1 MPLWRAKNSK
11 ELDPT
16 EIYRGAE
23 SGPFL
28 MVLGRKP
35 DQIAVRIVDKIK
47 LNRSVSQNEIES
59 LSRKISSLIE
69 SICLDGYLWIE
80 KSGYNNY
87 KIHPPF
93 NAANFLDK
101 NPDLQRIWSI
111 LTGSSA
117 GSAVEHWIPETINL
131 IINNSI
137 ESYSSV
143 YLMPAKRELSEKG
156 YPFEDLSGRGLIE
169 RLAELQNPSFDKQTD
184 KEKFRLINNFLKN
197 VTDNKDVELEV
208 PSGREH
214 LLVHIDNKTLPLS
227 AFGTGVHEVVLIAA
241 FCTIHDGSIMCIE
254 EPEIHL
260 HPLLQRK
267 LIKYLMKNT
276 ESQYFIATHS
286 PSFIDTPE
294 SSVFHV
300 YNDGVQTH
308 LRSVLT
314 KNQRRGILDELGC
327 HASDIL
333 QSNAVIWVEGPS
345 DRIYMKHWITSLDS
359 RLVEGIH
366 YTIMFYG
373 GGLIS
378 HLSTSDDS
386 LEEFIKLLDLNR
398 HMAIIIDSDR
408 ENYNTPLKSH
418 AQRIFDEMGEG
429 PGVVWITEGREIE
442 NYIDGVELQAALK
455 SLHPRIFKD
464 AGSTGQYDHAFY
476 FWRDDPEKPGRRKTY
491 KDGDKVGA
499 ASIIVRS
506 PANFEVLD
514 LRMRVGQ
521 VVNMVIRANGL
532 DASGGEALTIVR

>member
-1 MPLWRAKNSK
+1 MKGDIEGIGIKFYRGIGPSIQYILPVSKINFFIGANNAGKSIFLNLLSSHLPLWRAQNSRQ
-11 ELDPT
+11 LDPT

-28 MVLGRKP
+28 MVLGRKS
-35 DQIAVRIVDKIK
+35 DQIAAQIVEKIK
-47 LNRSVSQNEIES
+47 LNRGWSQHETEQS

-69 SICLDGYLWIE
+69 SISLDGYLWFE
-80 KSGYNNY
+80 KIGYNKY
-87 KIHPPF
+87 QIHP
-93 NAANFLDK
+93 NFDLDDFVNK

-117 GSAVEHWIPETINL
+117 GNALQHWVPETINI

-137 ESYSSV
+137 ESYSNV
-143 YLMPAKRELSEKG
+143 YLMPAKRQLSEKG

-169 RLAELQNPSFDKQTD
+169 HLAELQNPSFDKQID

-197 VTDNKDVELEV
+197 VTDNNDVELEV

-267 LIKYLMKNT
+267 LIKYLIKNT

-314 KNQRRGILDELGC
+314 KSQRRGILDELGC
-327 HASDIL
+327 NASDIL

-345 DRIYMKHWITSLDS
+345 DRIYLKHWISSLDS
-359 RLVEGIH
+359 GLLEGIH

-373 GGLIS
+373 A
-378 HLSTSDDS
+378 D
-386 LEEFIKLLDLNR
+386 
-398 HMAIIIDSDR
+398 
-408 ENYNTPLKSH
+408 
-418 AQRIFDEMGEG
+418 
-429 PGVVWITEGREIE
+429 
-442 NYIDGVELQAALK
+442 
-455 SLHPRIFKD
+455 
-464 AGSTGQYDHAFY
+464 
-476 FWRDDPEKPGRRKTY
+476 
-491 KDGDKVGA
+491 
-499 ASIIVRS
+499 
-506 PANFEVLD
+506 
-514 LRMRVGQ
+514 
-521 VVNMVIRANGL
+521 
-532 DASGGEALTIVR
+532 